1 MLADVRHAFKMIFRM
16 PGLAAVVI
24 LSLAVGIGVNTA
36 IFSWIQ
42 AVVLQPMPGVAGG
55 ARFYF
60 VEPRAQ
66 TGSYPGVSWLEYR
79 DLVEQVRTLPDL
91 IAFRMAPFN
100 VGAAARTERTY
111 GLLVSGNYFSAL
123 GLRPAAGRFMRAD
136 EAAPG
141 SREPVV
147 VVSHEFWQSRMAGSP
162 AALGETVRVND
173 VVLTVIGVTPPA
185 FQGTVLG
192 LKFDLFMPATL
203 APALFAGSREL
214 EDRSVRGYAAM
225 AKLAPGA
232 TRARAQADVDAAMRQ
247 LARDYPETNL
257 ALGAEVLPFWQA
269 PHGPQRLLARA
280 LFGLQAIMLLLL
292 LAVCGNTANLVLAR
306 ASARQ
311 REIGVRAALG
321 AAPARVV
328 RLLLTENVVLALGGA
343 ALGIAIAIWGTNAL
357 RAVPFIGA
365 FPIRFQTSVDPIGLA
380 VAAGLGVLCGLM
392 VGVIP
397 AIQLARLD
405 PQLALRAGASGG
417 GRNGLRNTLMAV
429 EVALAI
435 VVLLAGGLF
444 FRSFDEARETD
455 PGFSREGV
463 LLAAYDLS
471 GKNIDRATARDFA
484 SRLLTRLRGLPS
496 VEAAAVATSVP
507 LDIHGLPVR
516 SFTVDGRPRTS
527 AAPDQALSNTV
538 TPAYFKTMGIPFE
551 KGRDFAAL
559 DDAAAQP
566 QAVVNGEFVRRYLA
580 GLEPVGR
587 RLETRGTSYTIVGV
601 VRTSLYDAF
610 GESPLPIIYL
620 SYRDRPST
628 AGEIHVRTRVGAEAL
643 VAPEIERAVR
653 ALDPALPIYDVR
665 TMSDHIEK
673 NLFLRRIP
681 ARMFVVLGPMLLVLA
696 AIGIY
701 AVVGYTVSRRT
712 TEIGVRLALGAT
724 AATVVRQIVGASL
737 RVIGVGAI
745 AGWSVA
751 FVIALHVVQGGRID
765 AVVFLGVPFAL
776 LLVSASACW
785 VPARRAAT
793 VDPMTALRDE

>member
-1 MLADVRHAFKMIFRM
+1 MLADVGHALKMIRRM
-16 PGLAAVVI
+16 PALAAVVI
-24 LSLAVGIGVNTA
+24 VSLAIGIGVNTA

-55 ARFYF
+55 GRFHF

-66 TGSYPGVSWLEYR
+66 TGSYPGMSWLEYR
-79 DLVEQVRTLPDL
+79 DLAAQVRTLPDL

-100 VGAAARTERTY
+100 VGDAARTERTY

-123 GLRPAAGRFMRAD
+123 GLRPAAGRFLRGD

-141 SREPVV
+141 SRVPVV
-147 VVSHEFWQSRMAGSP
+147 VVSYEFWQSRLAGAP
-162 AALGETVRVND
+162 VAAETVRVND
-173 VVLTVIGVTPPA
+173 VVLSVIGVTPPA

-203 APALFAGSREL
+203 APVLFAGSREL

-225 AKLAPGA
+225 AKLGPGA
-232 TRARAQADVDAAMRQ
+232 TRAQAQADVDATMRQ
-247 LARDYPETNL
+247 LARQYPETNL
-257 ALGAEVLPFWQA
+257 ALAAEVLPFWQS
-269 PHGPQRLLARA
+269 PHGPQRLFARA
-280 LFGLQAIMLLLL
+280 LFGLQAVMLLLL

-328 RLLLTENVVLALGGA
+328 RLVLTENVVLALGGA
-343 ALGIAIAIWGTNAL
+343 TLGIAIAIWGTNAL

-365 FPIRFQTSVDPIGLA
+365 FPIRFQTSVDSTGLGVA
-380 VAAGLGVLCGLM
+380 VGLGVLCGLI

-397 AIQLARLD
+397 AVQLARLD
-405 PQLALRAGASGG
+405 PQLALRAGASAG
-417 GRNGLRNTLMAV
+417 GRSSLRNALMAV

-444 FRSFDEARETD
+444 FRSFDETRETD
-455 PGFSREGV
+455 PGFAREGV

-471 GKNIDRATARDFA
+471 GNRIDRASARDFA
-484 SRLLTRLRGLPS
+484 SRLLTRLRAVSS
-496 VEAAAVATSVP
+496 VEAAAIATAVP

-516 SFTVDGRPRTS
+516 SFTVDGRPRTT

-538 TPAYFKTMGIPFE
+538 TPGYFSTMGIPFE
-551 KGRDFAAL
+551 QGRDFAAL
-559 DDAAAQP
+559 DDPAAPAQ
-566 QAVVNGEFVRRYLA
+566 AIVNDEFVRRYLP
-580 GLEPVGR
+580 GLEPIGR

-628 AGEIHVRTRVGAEAL
+628 AGEIHVRTRVGAETL
-643 VAPEIERAVR
+643 LAPEIERAVR
-653 ALDPALPIYDVR
+653 AIDPALPIYDVR

-681 ARMFVVLGPMLLVLA
+681 ARMFVVLGPMLLLLA

-701 AVVGYTVSRRT
+701 AVVGYSVSRRT

-724 AATVVRQIVGASL
+724 AAAVVRQIVGESL
-737 RVIGVGAI
+737 RVIGVGAA
-745 AGWSVA
+745 AGWSAA
-751 FVIALHVVQGGRID
+751 FIVALHVVQGGRID
-765 AVVFLGVPFAL
+765 PVVFLGVPFV
-776 LLVSASACW
+776 LVMLSACACW
-785 VPARRAAT
+785 LPAQRAASI
-793 VDPMTALRDE
+793 DPSAALREE